1 MNSSS
6 SSAVKTALIAR
17 KRSAKNVIIVVLF
30 LLLVVCFVVAPRFCG
45 KSFLDGLTVWAV
57 NVLPALF
64 PFALLAP
71 LAARALTPKKSLTL
85 PLFGV
90 RADGVFLLSLAC
102 GYPIGAKVISSLNVD
117 DKTAVKLSSFC
128 STPSP
133 IFVLATVGALLD
145 NPVATAVLALS
156 QLVGCIANGLI
167 FRGYAETKYIVLE
180 APDGDKNFSE
190 MLTDAV
196 LSVLSVGG
204 VIALV
209 YMVSAVVKSL
219 LSSDLANNIAV
230 AFLLGLAE
238 MTNGLTPQPRCAGV
252 LSVTSLAVTTTMAT
266 VLCSGLLGF
275 GGIGVML
282 QSMSFLSKRN
292 VSPLAYLKT
301 KMTQSSVCAIVSYL
315 LCLVCGVG

>member
-6 SSAVKTALIAR
+6 SSAVKTALVAR

-64 PFALLAP
+64 PFALIAP
-71 LAARALTPKKSLTL
+71 LAARAVTPKKSLTL

-238 MTNGLTPQPRCAGV
+238 MTNGV
-252 LSVTSLAVTTTMAT
+252 LSVTSLAITTTTAT